1 MKSKPET
8 KIERIVLKHLSGTKA
23 KLEEK
28 FDLAQFR
35 ELTIG
40 RHPASVVRYD
50 ENGDDLV
57 SGNHA
62 RISQDQ
68 NGHHDFTLVDLGSR
82 NGTFVNN
89 QRVTSPVKIKP
100 GDVIQLGAGGPEF
113 EFDCDPRPNGFVKPT
128 RVAVNAVA
136 SIPAT
141 REGSVV
147 ALKET
152 TDVAAV
158 AGVQPKSASAA
169 VNGNGHANGM
179 AAVASASVGKATV
192 ERMIT
197 QTKTETRKWM
207 LIGGA
212 ALAAVLLAVFLI
224 ARPKPGPAQVINNL
238 IPSTDGL
245 TDSVIAEKFGKAVVS
260 LDVSWKLINSQS
272 GRQVFHQYVPNEWV
286 DKDNVKHRIINDN
299 RNWVA
304 TYIVLND
311 NSYEPALTE
320 TPGNNLPIGGSGGG
334 TGVLTSANGFIVT
347 ARHVGAGWKS
357 RYDYPTSA
365 YPGVIWKRKA
375 DGTWGYES
383 DDTGKPI
390 TYNIP
395 TNWVPANTRQF
406 GRSGLKWAVEG
417 QNTIL
422 EASLPGKKFSFKAK
436 EVSVSESHDVALLK
450 IDSPEELPF
459 VELNDNYDTIKAG
472 DRVTV
477 LGYPAAS
484 PISYGEIKSQDAFN
498 RESQFRM
505 IADPS
510 LTPGVVGRV
519 LRAKTEEGK
528 TTTNSFG
535 DAYQITASPGA
546 GNSGGPV
553 FDKDGKVIGIYFAGS
568 RRNDTM
574 ISFVVPVRYAKDMWK

>member
-1 MKSKPET
+1 MKSKSEA
-8 KIERIVLKHLSGTKA
+8 KVERIVLKHLSGTKA

-50 ENGDDLV
+50 ENSDDLV

-68 NGHHDFTLVDLGSR
+68 NGQHDFTLVDLGSR

-113 EFDCDPRPNGFVKPT
+113 EFDCDPRPNEFVKPT
-128 RVAVNAVA
+128 RVAVDAAA

-141 REGSVV
+141 RERS
-147 ALKET
+147 
-152 TDVAAV
+152 AAV
-158 AGVQPKSASAA
+158 AIKETAEVANTEPKAASA
-169 VNGNGHANGM
+169 VFTSNGNSSGTR
-179 AAVASASVGKATV
+179 VGKATL
-192 ERMIT
+192 ERAIT
-197 QTKTETRKWM
+197 QAKTETRKWM
-207 LIGGA
+207 MIGGA
-212 ALAAVLLAVFLI
+212 ALAVVLVAVFFL
-224 ARPKPGPAQVINNL
+224 ARPKPLPAQVINNL
-238 IPSTDGL
+238 IPANDGL
-245 TDSVIAEKFGKAVVS
+245 ADAEIAEKFGKAVVS
-260 LDVSWKLINSQS
+260 LEVSWKLINSQS
-272 GRQVFHQYVPNEWV
+272 GRQVFHQYVPNEWTG
-286 DKDNVKHRIINDN
+286 KDNVKYRIVNDN
-299 RNWVA
+299 RAWVA
-304 TYIVLND
+304 TYIVLSD
-311 NSYEPALTE
+311 GSYEPALTE
-320 TPGNNLPIGGSGGG
+320 TPGNNLPIGSSGGG
-334 TGVLTSANGFIVT
+334 TGMLTSANGFIVT

-357 RYDYPTSA
+357 RYDYPSSA

-375 DGTWGYES
+375 DGSWGFES
-383 DDTGKPI
+383 EESGKPI

-459 VELNDNYDTIKAG
+459 VELNDNYETIKAG

-477 LGYPAAS
+477 LGYPSAS
-484 PISYGEIKSQDAFN
+484 PMSYGEIKSQDAFN

-519 LRAKTEEGK
+519 LRAKSEEGK
-528 TTTNSFG
+528 TATNSFG

>member
-50 ENGDDLV
+50 ENSDDLV

-62 RISQDQ
+62 RINQE
-68 NGHHDFTLVDLGSR
+68 NGQHDFTLVDLGSR

-128 RVAVNAVA
+128 RVAVDAAV

-141 REGSVV
+141 RERSAVV
-147 ALKET
+147 GLKET
-152 TDVAAV
+152 TDVASL
-158 AGVQPKSASAA
+158 QPHTTSAA
-169 VNGNGHANGM
+169 VNGS
-179 AAVASASVGKATV
+179 SAQGRVGKATL
-192 ERMIT
+192 ERVIT
-197 QTKTETRKWM
+197 ETKQETRKWM

-212 ALAAVLLAVFLI
+212 ALAAVLLIVFLI
-224 ARPKPGPAQVINNL
+224 ARPKPGPAQIINNL
-238 IPSTDGL
+238 VPTTDGL
-245 TDSVIAEKFGKAVVS
+245 TDAQIAEQYGKAVVN
-260 LDVSWKLINSQS
+260 LEVSWKLVNSQS
-272 GRQVFHQYVPNEWV
+272 GRQVFHQYVPNEWA
-286 DKDNVKHRIINDN
+286 DKDNVKHRIVNDN
-299 RNWVA
+299 RAWVA
-304 TYIVLND
+304 TYIVLSD

-357 RYDYPTSA
+357 RYDYPNSA

-375 DGTWGYES
+375 DGNWGFEA
-383 DDTGKPI
+383 DETGKPV

-436 EVSVSESHDVALLK
+436 EASVSESHDVALLK

-484 PISYGEIKSQDAFN
+484 PISYGEIKSLDAFN

-528 TTTNSFG
+528 TATNSFG

-553 FDKDGKVIGIYFAGS
+553 FDKEGKVIGIYFAS
-568 RRNDTM
+568 TRRNDTM
-574 ISFVVPVRYAKDMWK
+574 ISFVVPIRYAKDMWK